1 MIEVVIT
8 PTYNERN
15 DIRGLQ
21 ATDPNARLL
30 GRPARLGL
38 YNAYR
43 EGLSWLG
50 VLVLWRRMK
59 RTPLGD
65 G

>member
-21 ATDPNARLL
+21 ATDPNVRLL
-30 GRPARLGL
+30 GRPVRLGL
-38 YNAYR
+38 
-43 EGLSWLG
+43 
-50 VLVLWRRMK
+50 
-59 RTPLGD
+59 
-65 G
+65 